1 MQATPSSEFLGAHY
15 IPQQAVLCQTDNSSP
30 QKHLFAPQASSQQ
43 VFWHVKLKKKFFLM
57 KFTLNKHDRGE
68 ISISQ
73 EEKQKQFRI
82 SALHVISISLLF
94 QHGGPVVVSM
104 AIPQATLSLS
114 ASSGLYAKVSFILL

>member
-1 MQATPSSEFLGAHY
+1 
-15 IPQQAVLCQTDNSSP
+15 
-30 QKHLFAPQASSQQ
+30 
-43 VFWHVKLKKKFFLM
+43 M

-82 SALHVISISLLF
+82 SALHVNSISLLF